1 MQSFISWKKF
11 DDFENWIKIDN
22 LRLQISWMNEFL
34 LFFQPLWRKEWVMA
48 GSTCW
53 SGVMGSSPLKPPT
66 TSLGSSPSTTPCLLG
81 TMFWPCGT
89 VTSTCISLG
98 GWQESWEKRS
108 ILGSVM
114 ELCKLI
120 QKLFPFILSFSLSC
134 KVLYFPFVDI
144 SHTSNHFFKKNF
156 RLMSF

>member
-22 LRLQISWMNEFL
+22 LRLQILWMNEFL

-89 VTSTCISLG
+89 VTSMCISLG

-120 QKLFPFILSFSLSC
+120 QKLFPFILSFSLSHA
-134 KVLYFPFVDI
+134 KFYIFLLLI
-144 SHTSNHFFKKNF
+144 SLIHQITFFF
-156 RLMSF
+156 

>member
-1 MQSFISWKKF
+1 MYFYMQSFISWKKF

-53 SGVMGSSPLKPPT
+53 SGVMGSSPLRPPT

-89 VTSTCISLG
+89 VTSTCTSLG
-98 GWQESWEKRS
+98 GLQESWEKRS
-108 ILGSVM
+108 TLGSVM

-120 QKLFPFILSFSLSC
+120 QKLFPFTLSLFLSLMQSFIFSFCWYL
-134 KVLYFPFVDI
+134 LYI
-144 SHTSNHFFKKNF
+144 KLLFFNF
-156 RLMSF
+156 

>member
-1 MQSFISWKKF
+1 MILKIESKL
-11 DDFENWIKIDN
+11 IKW
-22 LRLQISWMNEFL
+22 RLQISWMHKFL

-66 TSLGSSPSTTPCLLG
+66 TSLGSSPSTTPCLSG

-108 ILGSVM
+108 TLGSVM

-144 SHTSNHFFKKNF
+144 SCTSNHFFLFF